1 MKKKQYMDK
10 ILKRVSGKAQIL
22 CEDCGR
28 IIMISHVI
36 VDHQDDSIKVVCD
49 ICFKDKYLDGLC
61 GKD

>member
-10 ILKRVSGKAQIL
+10 VLKKVNDTSQVK

-49 ICFKDKYLDGLC
+49 TCFKDKYLDGLY